1 MNYLAIVLVCVIIII
16 LYIIY
21 VYATNTSLTSGLQ
34 KLKEPLTFGP
44 NKLDNPGS
52 TTYSY
57 QCWLF
62 MSGNT
67 TTEIALFK
75 RSSDPTKPDFAVSLN
90 NTTLTI
96 KAGKG
101 DITPKL
107 IMTVTD
113 KFPLQ
118 KWVYLVINVY
128 NSGTVE
134 AYMNGRLI
142 KTVQAPAADIKP
154 SAVSPLVIGNSSL
167 TGYVTKFTRLPI
179 TLDAQTV
186 QKNYYNGNGISNIF
200 STLVPYG
207 LNLTISKGED
217 VQRSITVF

>member
-1 MNYLAIVLVCVIIII
+1 MS
-16 LYIIY
+16 
-21 VYATNTSLTSGLQ
+21 TN
-34 KLKEPLTFGP
+34 P
-44 NKLDNPGS
+44 
-52 TTYSY
+52 
-57 QCWLF
+57 
-62 MSGNT
+62 
-67 TTEIALFK
+67 TTETILFK
-75 RSSDPTKPDFAVSLN
+75 RSGDSTNHDFVVSLT
-90 NTTLTI
+90 NTTLKI

-101 DITPKL
+101 EGVPKL

-134 AYMNGRLI
+134 AYMNGRLV
-142 KTVQAPAADIKP
+142 KTVQTPAADIKP

-167 TGYVTKFTRLPI
+167 NGYVTKFTRLPI

>member
-1 MNYLAIVLVCVIIII
+1 
-16 LYIIY
+16 
-21 VYATNTSLTSGLQ
+21 
-34 KLKEPLTFGP
+34 
-44 NKLDNPGS
+44 
-52 TTYSY
+52 
-57 QCWLF
+57 